1 MSSQAIQSKCP
12 KSNLHPC
19 LLASKPLIQ
28 VKTSLERYVFVR
40 VDFSLMTAE
49 WMTLTFKP
57 QQYLVLRYWPKST
70 GIYFT
75 TAASQAV
82 DYAIDHF
89 SFFPSRQTVMSIFFR
104 LKYNHHSTAMAFLGK
119 SSQPLANLQFYSHH
133 NTRCPACVMKQKQFR
148 NQRTVWLCVTEK
160 RCVCH

>member
-1 MSSQAIQSKCP
+1 
-12 KSNLHPC
+12 
-19 LLASKPLIQ
+19 
-28 VKTSLERYVFVR
+28 
-40 VDFSLMTAE
+40 MTAE

-75 TAASQAV
+75 TAASQAG

-148 NQRTVWLCVTEK
+148 NQRTVWHCVTET
-160 RCVCH
+160 RCVCHYYAHFEMKALACRAHTFGSQWCFPVWSERIKK